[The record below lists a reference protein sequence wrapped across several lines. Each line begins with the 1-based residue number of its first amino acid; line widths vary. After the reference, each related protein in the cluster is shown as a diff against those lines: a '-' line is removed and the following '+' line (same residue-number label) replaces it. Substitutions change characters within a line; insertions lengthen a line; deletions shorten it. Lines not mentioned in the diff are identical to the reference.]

1 MVKSTQG
8 NSGLILTSCLA
19 AAAAKKVQRVQKKRI
34 GQIHTKTHF
43 FRPHTLELAR
53 KPKYERKSVAKENKM
68 DIYAIIKKPVVTES
82 AMKKIESENILSFF
96 VDLRANK
103 KQIRNAI
110 NKLYGVK
117 CQKVNTV
124 ITALG
129 FKKAFVR
136 LSGDSEAMDV
146 ANKIGIF

>member
-1 MVKSTQG
+1 MQ
-8 NSGLILTSCLA
+8 
-19 AAAAKKVQRVQKKRI
+19 
-34 GQIHTKTHF
+34 
-43 FRPHTLELAR
+43 
-53 KPKYERKSVAKENKM
+53 
-68 DIYAIIKKPVVTES
+68 
-82 AMKKIESENILSFF
+82 SENILSFF

>member
-1 MVKSTQG
+1 MLFRSVFIMVKNTQ
-8 NSGLILTSCLA
+8 A
-19 AAAAKKVQRVQKKRI
+19 AAAAKKVQRVQKKRV